1 MTPTRLVS
9 LVLFSAVALGGCQAG
24 EPIVPREISTLVNEQ
39 GRERTYDLAWQDIRR
54 LIGAID
60 RSELEGVDDEALL
73 IVSRMNRLAEGRASG
88 MTEAR
93 YWNLVSAEQE
103 LVAREGA
110 AETLQRLATTAGE
123 LQDAFDAGDFFAAEE
138 KALQVLVYSTVLA
151 EQKPSR

>member
-1 MTPTRLVS
+1 M
-9 LVLFSAVALGGCQAG
+9 A
-24 EPIVPREISTLVNEQ
+24 
-39 GRERTYDLAWQDIRR
+39 DIRR